1 MKNVLIVS
9 FLAILLSSCIG
20 DDIIDD
26 MIDPV
31 LRVNNQIDS
40 LAVGSEFQFDIV
52 FFNNVGVQEDTDVE
66 WTSSDPSV
74 IAVSRTGLA
83 VALSPGE
90 VEISVTAQTPDDD
103 ITVSFNV
110 VAGTV
115 TAETEVAA
123 VRTGV
128 IRTTTFYD
136 LEGDFELSVN
146 DEGNLILDVA
156 ENYVASSSLPG
167 FYLYLTNNP
176 RSIAGGFE
184 VGEVTVFRGAHSY
197 EIEGVGLNEF
207 NYLLYFCRPFN
218 VKVGDGAIE

>member
-110 VAGTV
+110 VAG
-115 TAETEVAA
+115 
-123 VRTGV
+123 
-128 IRTTTFYD
+128 
-136 LEGDFELSVN
+136 LS
-146 DEGNLILDVA
+146 LIHIS
-156 ENYVASSSLPG
+156 EP
-167 FYLYLTNNP
+167 T
-176 RSIAGGFE
+176 
-184 VGEVTVFRGAHSY
+184 
-197 EIEGVGLNEF
+197 
-207 NYLLYFCRPFN
+207 RPY
-218 VKVGDGAIE
+218 